1 MSVNDVLERYNRAAA
16 ALASMVDTDDRMSDP
31 EYVCDRSP
39 RAATLRAE
47 HRREMLAEFRAATEA
62 LHARSSR

>member
-1 MSVNDVLERYNRAAA
+1 MSVDDVLERYNRAAA
-16 ALASMVDTDDRMSDP
+16 ALASMVDVDDRMNDP

-62 LHARSSR
+62 LHAWSIR